1 LVMEIASLEN
11 SQPPDIASNDV
22 GHHIVDVEPQHS
34 NHGGG
39 EMKCEVTEEEL
50 GGILEVIAATGK
62 FWHEWDTL
70 KGLLSTRLKQVL
82 AEYPEAQLDQDQQSS
97 SLGETYADV
106 ARRLEEALFSF
117 MEGPPFTLQRLC
129 EPDAINRG
137 TTKINNTSKEDKDT
151 GNATVTTT
159 MGVVMSRE
167 PTDVD
172 TSVPNKAALEASTIK
187 ARLSELEANRQS
199 MLKARESNKS
209 PTKGKKTQQKGIDK
223 GLSPPHTKARK
234 GAKDGIEQILL
245 TARSIYP
252 KLPKLALALEKNL
265 LVSSTLTISMDP
277 YPSSTIPT
285 SVEPD
290 KVSVET
296 VSHSSPHQNGVE
308 SVVEDED
315 EEMAD
320 AEEVTVD
327 NKIEDKEIAEETN
340 NAPVE
345 ASSDQNIDSEPSGES
360 TPSTEPLETSS

>member
-1 LVMEIASLEN
+1 MDIASLEN
-11 SQPPDIASNDV
+11 SQAPDISSNDV

-82 AEYPEAQLDQDQQSS
+82 AEYPEAQMDDQQSS
-97 SLGETYADV
+97 SLGETYSDL

-129 EPDAINRG
+129 E
-137 TTKINNTSKEDKDT
+137 
-151 GNATVTTT
+151 
-159 MGVVMSRE
+159 
-167 PTDVD
+167 
-172 TSVPNKAALEASTIK
+172 
-187 ARLSELEANRQS
+187 
-199 MLKARESNKS
+199 
-209 PTKGKKTQQKGIDK
+209 
-223 GLSPPHTKARK
+223 
-234 GAKDGIEQILL
+234 ILL

-265 LVSSTLTISMDP
+265 LVTSTLTISMDP
-277 YPSSTIPT
+277 YPSSMIPT

-320 AEEVTVD
+320 AEEVAVD

-345 ASSDQNIDSEPSGES
+345 ASSDKNTESEPSGES
-360 TPSTEPLETSS
+360 TPCTEPLDTSS